1 MVVVSPQLIYTYT
14 RRHPLLLRAWRI
26 LEEDHEL
33 QQLLK
38 LSNVMAVTRLKYNDH
53 GPVHAKIVS
62 GSALELFNLLL
73 EGGVKPTTLQ
83 DGTASSIEESMLI
96 VMLGAY
102 MHDIGNSLHRN
113 MHELHGYILAKPIL
127 DRILPDIIGFE
138 KLVPIRQEVLHAI
151 YSTDYNVKCLTIE
164 AGVVKIA
171 DGTDMAEGRARVPYK
186 LGKIDMH
193 SVSALSIKR
202 VEIER
207 GAERPVRINVY
218 MSDRAGLFQVLEVLM
233 PKIHT
238 SGIGQY
244 FEITAYVDGE
254 ELVTYRP

>member
-1 MVVVSPQLIYTYT
+1 M
-14 RRHPLLLRAWRI
+14 

-53 GPVHAKIVS
+53 GPVHARIVS

-73 EGGVKPTTLQ
+73 EGGVKPTTLR
-83 DGTASSIEESMLI
+83 DGTANSIEESMLI

-102 MHDIGNSLHRN
+102 MHDIGNSLHRS
-113 MHELHGYILAKPIL
+113 MHEFHGYILAKPIL
-127 DRILPDIIGFE
+127 DRILPDLVGFE

-151 YSTDYNVKCLTIE
+151 YSTDYNVECLTVE

-171 DGTDMAEGRARVPYK
+171 DGTDMAEGRARVPYR

-207 GAERPVRINVY
+207 GIERPVRINVY
-218 MSDRAGLFQVLEVLM
+218 MSDRAGLFQILEVLM

-254 ELVTYRP
+254 ELVTYKP